1 MAKSVIKFTRLRD
14 VKLPKRGHSHDAG
27 IDFFVPKFDKPF
39 VGDLKRKNPELY
51 PDEQPGYSMGSYL
64 TVSSCSTVQMS
75 SATNSPDLKFELDDD
90 NNSLIKFDEA
100 EGKSYI
106 PLAPMQRIN
115 IPSGIYCKMEDTGR
129 ALIAHNKSGV
139 ASKKGLI
146 FGAQVV
152 DYEYQGEIHINLI
165 NTSSKLVKI
174 YEGDKLLQF
183 VELPIFTSE
192 IEEVE
197 DLMTLYPEGETPR
210 GADGFG
216 STDKKD
222 VEQLNS

>member
-1 MAKSVIKFTRLRD
+1 MAKSVIKFTRLRNVD
-14 VKLPKRGHSHDAG
+14 LPKRGHKHDAG

-39 VGDLKRKNPELY
+39 VYDLKVKNPDLFENQMDGCGCMSNHL
-51 PDEQPGYSMGSYL
+51 
-64 TVSSCSTVQMS
+64 VMS
-75 SATNSPDLKFELDDD
+75 SGSNSPELKFQLAD
-90 NNSLIKFDEA
+90 NNDSLIKFDEN

-106 PLAPMQRIN
+106 PLAPMQRVN
-115 IPSGIYCKMEDTGR
+115 IPSGIYCKMEEPGR

-139 ASKKGLI
+139 ASKKGLV

-152 DYEYQGEIHINLI
+152 DYEYQGEIHINVI
-165 NTSSKLVKI
+165 NTSSKLVKV
-174 YEGDKLLQF
+174 YEGDKLMQF

-197 DLMTLYPEGETPR
+197 DLQTLYPEGETSR
-210 GADGFG
+210 GSGGFG

-222 VEQLNS
+222 NVEQLNS